1 VKTSKIEKN
10 QNPQLSPE
18 LQQQIGILNARIT
31 NVNLANADLL
41 KAIETTFK
49 TMATTIIMLQKENDE
64 LKNKRTEKL
73 ETSTQ

>member
-1 VKTSKIEKN
+1 MKTSKIEKN

>member
-1 VKTSKIEKN
+1 MIEKN

-73 ETSTQ
+73 ENSTQ